1 MEERGGVV
9 VFKNDNVYNQE
20 NERKS
25 LKNKALKS
33 DSPVSVT
40 FKVASIHKSK
50 IKFSV
55 KSKRR

>member
-40 FKVASIHKSK
+40 FKVASIQKSK